1 MYSLTA
7 VGSFPCVGVHGV
19 MLGGGMGRLMG
30 RYGLISDALL
40 HAKVVLWNG
49 TVLEASEHVN
59 SDLFWGLRGAGHNLG
74 VVIEST
80 YKTWPDE
87 GGLHYNADMIFTDDS
102 IDGVV
107 DAYRATVEDGL
118 DPSLFLILG
127 YIYDAEA
134 KKVRSLNLWRKLRRL
149 THPTASA
156 IYERGLCPRRRGW
169 TQSCGKVRYQSRRNT
184 QPHHTN
190 LFRRIEHGFL

>member
-1 MYSLTA
+1 
-7 VGSFPCVGVHGV
+7 
-19 MLGGGMGRLMG
+19 MGRLMG

-40 HAKVVLWNG
+40 HAKVALWNG
-49 TVLEASEHVN
+49 TILEASESIN
-59 SDLFWGLRGAGHNLG
+59 SDLFWGLRGAGHSLG

-107 DAYRATVEDGL
+107 NTYRAMVEEGL

-127 YIYDAEA
+127 YVYGADAE
-134 KKVRSLNLWRKLRRL
+134 KVRL
-149 THPTASA
+149 
-156 IYERGLCPRRRGW
+156 
-169 TQSCGKVRYQSRRNT
+169 
-184 QPHHTN
+184 
-190 LFRRIEHGFL
+190 

>member
-1 MYSLTA
+1 VNSDHSITIGGGAKMVDLIPTLHKAGREMSMFASPIDFRCSSYLTLYRVQA

-40 HAKVVLWNG
+40 QAKVALWNG
-49 TVLEASEHVN
+49 TIVEASETVN
-59 SDLFWGLRGAGHNLG
+59 SDLFWGLRGAGHNFG

-87 GGLHYNADMIFTDDS
+87 GGLHYNADMVFTDDS
-102 IDGVV
+102 LEGVV
-107 DAYRATVEDGL
+107 GTYRRIVEDGL

-127 YIYDAEA
+127 YMYDAEA
-134 KKVRSLNLWRKLRRL
+134 KKVRTSSPQRKIQPL
-149 THPTASA
+149 THP
-156 IYERGLCPRRRGW
+156 
-169 TQSCGKVRYQSRRNT
+169 
-184 QPHHTN
+184 
-190 LFRRIEHGFL
+190 